1 MITAGLHHT
10 ACNGSETLLTS
21 CVPDLKLDPFIVQHN
36 LLDLEVNPG
45 QDIKYSNGAAA
56 ITLSCI
62 ADQGSTEILVRQNS
76 SVRTQW
82 W

>member
-36 LLDLEVNPG
+36 LLDLEVNPA

-56 ITLSCI
+56 IKLKCI

>member
-45 QDIKYSNGAAA
+45 QDIKYSNGARSDYTQLHSRPG
-56 ITLSCI
+56 IY
-62 ADQGSTEILVRQNS
+62 RNP
-76 SVRTQW
+76 RTSK
-82 W
+82 